1 MFVSLIRRYKA
12 CRLCTEGAAS
22 RPRMKE
28 SWSFFKESFLESI
41 SSGIYCGLEAGSCS
55 QEI

>member
-1 MFVSLIRRYKA
+1 MFVPPIHRYKV
-12 CRLCTEGAAS
+12 CSLGAAS

-28 SWSFFKESFLESI
+28 SWSFFKESFLENI